1 MNQKAKAIITH
12 TFFWSLF
19 LSIPIYIYLSSS
31 HWASKNITYF
41 IIKAVIA
48 CTLLVTSFYFN
59 YHYLVPKFLFPKKYF
74 QYSALLFAFWF
85 ISEILPVIIIKHTGN
100 PSNLF
105 NNPALK
111 SSRPFGLLLFT
122 LMFIL
127 VLVTSIAL
135 RVNSRWKQTEKE
147 RLAAQLA
154 YLKTQI
160 NPHFLFNILNN
171 IYSEAID
178 KSPRAADMI
187 ERLSGMMRYTL
198 RETQNDFVQL
208 EDEID
213 YITNYIELQK
223 VGFDST
229 VQLKF
234 KTSGYFYDKQIA
246 PLILITFIENAFK
259 HGVNSE
265 QDSNIAITIDVKN
278 HELHLEVLN
287 KKVVKETN
295 FNDKSGLGIENTKH
309 RLELLYPNKHLLSI
323 DDNSTTFNI
332 SLYINLS

>member
-1 MNQKAKAIITH
+1 
-12 TFFWSLF
+12 
-19 LSIPIYIYLSSS
+19 
-31 HWASKNITYF
+31 
-41 IIKAVIA
+41 
-48 CTLLVTSFYFN
+48 
-59 YHYLVPKFLFPKKYF
+59 
-74 QYSALLFAFWF
+74 
-85 ISEILPVIIIKHTGN
+85 
-100 PSNLF
+100 
-105 NNPALK
+105 
-111 SSRPFGLLLFT
+111 
-122 LMFIL
+122 MFIL